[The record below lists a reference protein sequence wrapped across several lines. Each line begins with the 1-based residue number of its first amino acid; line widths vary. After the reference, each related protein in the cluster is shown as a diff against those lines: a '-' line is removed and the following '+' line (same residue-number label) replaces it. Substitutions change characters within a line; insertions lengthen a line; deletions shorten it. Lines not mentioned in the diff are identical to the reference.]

1 MREILTVLASSSL
14 FSGLTETE
22 IQEIQHTLH
31 GDQRAFERD
40 ERLLRAGDPA
50 KAFGILLSGGALV
63 RQEDFWGNQNIL
75 SSLRPGDCFAET
87 FACLP
92 GAALNVDVAASQPC
106 EALFLETQGL
116 LTGGLSAHAGGARF
130 LQNFLVNLAGKNL
143 RLNEKITHMGQ
154 RSTRAKVLSY
164 LSACARRQGGAEF
177 DIAFSRQQLAD
188 YLSVDR
194 SGLSAELCHLR
205 DEGLLEFHREHFRLI
220 KPLEEGWE

>member
-1 MREILTVLASSSL
+1 MREILPLLRSTSL
-14 FSGLTETE
+14 FTGLTEEETE
-22 IQEIQHTLH
+22 SLLSALH
-31 GDQRAFERD
+31 GEMRAFDRE
-40 ERLLRAGDPA
+40 ELLLRAGQPVR
-50 KAFGILLSGGALV
+50 AFGVLLSGGALV

-154 RSTRAKVLSY
+154 RSTRAKIRP
-164 LSACARRQGGAEF
+164 APGGRAARN
-177 DIAFSRQQLAD
+177 LT
-188 YLSVDR
+188 LP
-194 SGLSAELCHLR
+194 
-205 DEGLLEFHREHFRLI
+205 FR
-220 KPLEEGWE
+220 GSS

>member
-1 MREILTVLASSSL
+1 MTVLASSSL

-22 IQEIQHTLH
+22 IQEIQQTLH
-31 GDQRAFERD
+31 GEQRAFERD

-75 SSLRPGDCFAET
+75 SSLHPGDCFAES

-92 GAALNVDVAASQPC
+92 GAILNVDVTASQPC
-106 EALFLETQGL
+106 EALFLQTERL
-116 LTGGLSAHAGGARF
+116 LSGELSSSIGGQRF
-130 LQNFLVNLAGKNL
+130 LQHFLVNLAGKNL

-154 RSTRAKVLSY
+154 RSTRAKILSY
-164 LSACARRQGGAEF
+164 LSACARRQGAAEF
-177 DIAFSRQQLAD
+177 DVPFSRQQLAD

-194 SGLSAELCHLR
+194 SGLSAELCRLR
-205 DEGLLEFHREHFRLI
+205 DEGLMEFQRGHFRLK
-220 KPLEEGWE
+220 KPLEEGWESS